1 MANRIVLVSLD
12 SNKKLSL
19 VHFVI
24 STTNFQGN
32 FRKSLFVQVINCL
45 GSGMWPMVIYFYSS
59 AWIWTLAAMQPIS
72 RRITDLAFVLS
83 EQSSCSSSPVLLLS
97 ESLIMPIFA
106 PNEPTV
112 ESDISPTSSNT
123 FETESLGE
131 SSVWSVLDPNG
142 PICKSV
148 CCPA

>member
-45 GSGMWPMVIYFYSS
+45 GSGMWPMVIYFSSS

-72 RRITDLAFVLS
+72 RRITDLTFVLS
-83 EQSSCSSSPVLLLS
+83 ERSSCRSSPVLLPS
-97 ESLIMPIFA
+97 VRGIMLIFA
-106 PNEPTV
+106 PTEHTV
-112 ESDISPTSSNT
+112 ESGFSPTSSNT

-131 SSVWSVLDPNG
+131 SSVWSVLDPNS
-142 PICKSV
+142 PALKSV